1 MFVWVNS
8 IYTLATAATYVVC
21 DLDIKYGV
29 DSPGPLVKLFNSQ
42 NEFKFLAWGIFEQT
56 SGYVL
61 FYILPI
67 LLAIK
72 LRTERNFA
80 TMAGTVIGTITVLTH
95 LVNMATLAV
104 FA

>member
-8 IYTLATAATYVVC
+8 IYTLATAAMYVTC
-21 DLDIKYGV
+21 LLDIQYGV
-29 DSPGPLVKLFNSQ
+29 DKPGPLINLSKSS
-42 NEFKFLAWGIFEQT
+42 NEFKFLAWGMFEQT

-95 LVNMATLAV
+95 LVNMVTLAV